1 MALPCNDHAGTG
13 VPPQLRSGR
22 ARCLDASIKQGRFYM
37 NKQNQN
43 PGQQGQN
50 PSQKP
55 GQQQQGGSPK
65 PGQQQGG
72 QKPGQHEMDRGQQNK
87 DPDLDR

>member
-1 MALPCNDHAGTG
+1 MITPEPVFPRNSARARALPRCFH
-13 VPPQLRSGR
+13 Q
-22 ARCLDASIKQGRFYM
+22 ARENYV

-72 QKPGQHEMDRGQQNK
+72 QKPGQHEMDQGQQNK

>member
-1 MALPCNDHAGTG
+1 MITPELVFPA
-13 VPPQLRSGR
+13 QLRCCGQ
-22 ARCLDASIKQGRFYM
+22 RCLHASIKQGRFCV
-37 NKQNQN
+37 NKQNQS
-43 PGQQGQN
+43 PGQQGQS
-50 PSQKP
+50 PPQKP

-72 QKPGQHEMDRGQQNK
+72 QKPGQQQMDPGRQDQ